1 MWAKGKYT
9 GFSQPLQDIRDDS
22 EFLGTPHLVH
32 SLFVSAEL
40 GATLISVLPGEGRGG
55 AFLKVSQ

>member
-9 GFSQPLQDIRDDS
+9 GFSQPLQDTRGDS
-22 EFLGTPHLVH
+22 GFLGTPHLFR

-40 GATLISVLPGEGRGG
+40 GATVICIAGGGGR
-55 AFLKVSQ
+55 F